1 MKVMRPVL
9 ILINIV
15 LVLFIWGNS
24 AKPAEVSSEQ
34 SGGLAVFL
42 EESLKRYQKKAED
55 DMTVIVG
62 RLKQNKGKKGD
73 AS

>member
-1 MKVMRPVL
+1 MPRQA
-9 ILINIV
+9 
-15 LVLFIWGNS
+15 F
-24 AKPAEVSSEQ
+24 SSEEELYQ
-34 SGGLAVFL
+34 LIDKISSKTPADQFANLIL